1 MTDAS
6 PLTFDFPPTPDAA
19 WLDQL
24 RSDLGN
30 DFEDQLTWQPLEGID
45 LRAFYR
51 RASTEPLPHVDRS
64 AHSDRLRT
72 ASNDWTI
79 AQRLPLDAPNLLERI
94 EKALDGGAERIVA
107 HASSQAVQGAIQ
119 GDAHA
124 PLLSSLRDGLAAAD
138 ANGATLHLDG
148 GPSALA
154 LAVLLRAEGLAPL
167 LYVDPPMQE
176 AFASWSPAAAS
187 AYTDYHAPGPGP
199 GPLVV
204 DARLPHRAG
213 LPLVDELALAL
224 ASASEALAQRGA
236 AALDQTPRVLV
247 QVDTSYFLEIAKLR
261 ALRLLL
267 PQVFAAYADLHNA
280 DHDADASLAPA
291 QVQLYAETSSRSHT
305 LFDPHANLLRAA
317 TQGAAAVIGG
327 ANQLVVAPF
336 RRDDHN
342 ETANAD
348 RLARN
353 TQLILKHEAHLHRVA
368 DPAAGAYYL
377 EHATDRLA
385 HAAWSRFQS
394 IEEQGG
400 LTQWAAT
407 GALADAAR
415 QARNTRRERIAHRR
429 DVLVGTNHYPDPD
442 APVAPP
448 EDSSSADA
456 SRVFGID
463 PPEWACL
470 LRRSD
475 PYDALRLRI
484 QQLDERPRVL
494 VCPVGTPS
502 MRSARA
508 TFARNIVGCLGVALI
523 EPLGYDTVG
532 EALAAV
538 EEHAPDAVVWCA
550 DDDTLADL
558 LQQAPTGRLDAVML
572 AAAPPHAVPDDGA
585 VDLLLHRRAPTLQRL
600 TSLTDA
606 LVKRAR

>member
-6 PLTFDFPPTPDAA
+6 SLTFDFPPTPDAA

-24 RSDLGN
+24 RSDLGD

-45 LRAFYR
+45 LCAFYR

-64 AHSDRLRT
+64 AHGDRLR
-72 ASNDWTI
+72 AAPNDWTI
-79 AQRLPLDAPNLLERI
+79 AQRLPLDAPHLLERI
-94 EKALDGGAERIVA
+94 AKALDGGAERIVV
-107 HASSQAVQGAIQ
+107 HASSQAVQQTVQ
-119 GDAHA
+119 GDAHGL
-124 PLLSSLRDGLAAAD
+124 PLSSLRDGLAAAD
-138 ANGATLHLDG
+138 ADGAALHLDG

-154 LAVLLRAEGLAPL
+154 LAVQLRDEIPAPL
-167 LYVDPPMQE
+167 LYVDPSMQE
-176 AFASWSPAAAS
+176 AFSSWSPAAAS
-187 AYTDYHAPGPGP
+187 AYTDYHAPEP

-224 ASASEALAQRGA
+224 ASASETLARQGA
-236 AALDQTPRVLV
+236 DALDQTPHVLA

-267 PQVFAAYADLHNA
+267 PQVFAAYADLHGSGA
-280 DHDADASLAPA
+280 ALAPA
-291 QVQLYAETSSRSHT
+291 QVELYVETSPRSHT

-327 ANQLVVAPF
+327 ADQLVVAPF
-336 RRDDHN
+336 RRDDHD

-400 LTQWAAT
+400 LTAWAAT

-415 QARNTRRERIAHRR
+415 AARSTRRERIAHRR

-442 APVAPP
+442 APVTPP
-448 EDSSSADA
+448 EDGSPQDSSSDGAHRIFD
-456 SRVFGID
+456 ID
-463 PPEWACL
+463 PPGWARL

-475 PYDALRLRI
+475 PYDALRLRV

-558 LQQAPTGRLDAVML
+558 LQQAPTGRLDAVTL

-606 LVKRAR
+606 LVERTR